1 MKKWMITSLLVLF
14 MISVTS
20 LSYAWFTYVQRKSVV
35 KLTSSEIEAILH
47 LDDTLV
53 ESSLSLVGLSYISFE
68 KELME
73 QTTSYGTNEVGLN
86 YVFDIHVQS
95 NSPALKVSLVLSDIY
110 PELMMLV
117 IDEGFLSESS
127 ELTTDYHGYLQD
139 IKGDALTKE
148 AFLYQIDEHNELI
161 LDQLSHIVILPGE
174 TYRLQLIFWADYD
187 ALSDSSDYQNRSY
200 DLELSMELISGKGD
214 FND

>member
-127 ELTTDYHGYLQD
+127 ELTTDYHSYLQE
-139 IKGDALTKE
+139 I
-148 AFLYQIDEHNELI
+148 
-161 LDQLSHIVILPGE
+161 
-174 TYRLQLIFWADYD
+174 
-187 ALSDSSDYQNRSY
+187 
-200 DLELSMELISGKGD
+200 
-214 FND
+214 